1 MQGSEVTLDDVS
13 IHFQQ
18 VSETHSIENCT
29 GKERFGKDLAISFGR
44 KKEVGST
51 DLY

>member
-1 MQGSEVTLDDVS
+1 MQGSEVALDDVS

-18 VSETHSIENCT
+18 VSETYSIKSCT
-29 GKERFGKDLAISFGR
+29 GTEAKDLAINFGR

-51 DLY
+51 

>member
-13 IHFQQ
+13 FHFQQ

-29 GKERFGKDLAISFGR
+29 GKEGKDLAISFGR
-44 KKEVGST
+44 KKEVGNT